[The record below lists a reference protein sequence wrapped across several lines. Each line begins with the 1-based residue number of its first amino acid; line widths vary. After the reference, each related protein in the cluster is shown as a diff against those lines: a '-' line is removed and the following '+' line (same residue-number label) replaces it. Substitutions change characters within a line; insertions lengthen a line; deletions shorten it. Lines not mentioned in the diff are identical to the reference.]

1 MRITWIGGLDRNQAQ
16 LERMAAQAG
25 HRLEFHTGNTG
36 GRGAS
41 ELRAAI
47 ERADLVILLTDVNS
61 HGGVLL
67 AKKICRQVGRAALMI
82 RRCGAARFQQLLEA
96 IAQRDE
102 RFQGAELALD
112 MAG

>member
-16 LERMAAQAG
+16 LERMALQAG
-25 HRLEFHTGNTG
+25 HHLEFHTGNTG

-47 ERADLVILLTDVNS
+47 ERADLVIVLTDVNS

-67 AKKICRQVGRAALMI
+67 AKKLCQKLGRAAFMA
-82 RRCGAARFQQLLEA
+82 RRIGASRFQQLLDA
-96 IAQRDE
+96 LAQRE
-102 RFQGAELALD
+102 SRYLAT
-112 MAG
+112 G

>member
-1 MRITWIGGLDRNQAQ
+1 MRITWIGGLDRNEAQ

-25 HRLEFHTGNTG
+25 HRLELHTGNTG

-41 ELRAAI
+41 ELRSAI

-67 AKKICRQVGRAALMI
+67 AKKICRQVGRPTLML
-82 RRCGAARFQQLLEA
+82 RRCGAARFQQLLDA
-96 IAQRDE
+96 IAQRDL
-102 RFQGAELALD
+102 RSRSAMLD
-112 MAG
+112 IAV

>member
-16 LERMAAQAG
+16 LERMAAAAG
-25 HRLEFHTGNTG
+25 HHLEFHTGNTG
-36 GRGAS
+36 GRGAA

-47 ERADLVILLTDVNS
+47 ERADFVMVLTDVNS

-67 AKKICRQVGRAALMI
+67 AKKLCRQLGRGTFMI

-96 IAQRDE
+96 LAERDV
-102 RFQGAELALD
+102 RLQVAV
-112 MAG
+112 